1 MKVLTLNCGSSSVKF
16 SLWEMPSQTLLCSGI
31 VERVSLE
38 NSLIKY
44 ATQENQ
50 EKIIKKD
57 CPNHEIAIKS
67 IIEILSNSH
76 HSILS
81 DMADI
86 NAVGHRVVHGGE
98 KFTQSVIIDNTVI
111 KTIKECCK
119 LAPLHNPPNLKGIKV
134 AMELMPAIPHIAV
147 FDTAFLSSMPPH
159 VYVYP
164 LPYEWYEKDRI
175 RKYGFHGT
183 SHSYVTRRAAKFLRK
198 DLNKINLIT
207 LHIGNGVSVT
217 AVKKGRAYD
226 HSMGFTPLEGAIMG
240 TRCGDIDPAIPL
252 VKMQEEKISPEE
264 MSNILNKKSGLLG
277 ITGKYVDRR
286 DIITAAEENDERAH
300 LALEMEC
307 YRLKKYIGAYYAAL
321 GNIDAIVFTGGVGEN
336 SWLHRWKICNG
347 LESIGLTLSE
357 EKNKNAKRG
366 EEVLIS
372 PESSKIKVLVIPTNE
387 ELVIAE
393 DVVALLN
400 KAD

>member
-1 MKVLTLNCGSSSVKF
+1 
-16 SLWEMPSQTLLCSGI
+16 
-31 VERVSLE
+31 
-38 NSLIKY
+38 
-44 ATQENQ
+44 
-50 EKIIKKD
+50 
-57 CPNHEIAIKS
+57 
-67 IIEILSNSH
+67 
-76 HSILS
+76 
-81 DMADI
+81 MADI

-111 KTIKECCK
+111 QTIEECCR

-134 AMELMPAIPHIAV
+134 AMELMPAIPHVAV

-183 SHSYVTRRAAKFLRK
+183 SHSYVTRRAARFLRK
-198 DLNKINLIT
+198 DLDKINLIT

-217 AVKKGRAYD
+217 AVKNGRAYD

-286 DIITAAEENDERAH
+286 DIITAAEKNDERAQ

-321 GNIDAIVFTGGVGEN
+321 GNLDAIVFTGGVGEN

-347 LESIGLTLSE
+347 LEAIGLTISE
-357 EKNKNAKRG
+357 DKNKNAKRW
-366 EEVLIS
+366 EEALIS
-372 PESSKIKVLVIPTNE
+372 LESSKIKVLVIPTNE

-393 DVVALLN
+393 DAVALSK
-400 KAD
+400 KAN